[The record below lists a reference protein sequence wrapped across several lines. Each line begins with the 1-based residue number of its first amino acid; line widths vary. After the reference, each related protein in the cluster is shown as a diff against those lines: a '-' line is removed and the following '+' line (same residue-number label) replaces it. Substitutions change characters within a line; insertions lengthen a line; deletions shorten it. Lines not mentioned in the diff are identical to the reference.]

1 MRERGRSL
9 PVKRVIIG
17 VTGASGAIYAERLL
31 KILIEEGHGIEL
43 VLSHY
48 GARLLKEER
57 DLPGDS
63 RKLGDAIA
71 SRYGLRLAEGQII
84 PHTYQDLGASL
95 ASGSYLV
102 HGMAIVPA
110 SMRTVA
116 ALASGLEL
124 TLVDRAAAVTLK
136 ERRPLVVMPRE
147 TPLTRIHLENLLR
160 LHDAGAVILP
170 AEPAFYQR
178 PQTLEDLGDFMAAR
192 VLEHLGLRPERDLVP
207 RWGSRE

>member
-1 MRERGRSL
+1 M
-9 PVKRVIIG
+9 KRIVVG

-31 KILIEEGHGIEL
+31 KVLIEEGHAIEL

-57 DLPGDS
+57 DLPGEP
-63 RKLGDAIA
+63 RKLAEALA
-71 SRYGLRLAEGQII
+71 SRYALTLAEGQVT
-84 PHTYQDLGASL
+84 PHAYQDMGASL
-95 ASGSYLV
+95 ASGSYIV

-147 TPLTRIHLENLLR
+147 TPLTRIHIENLLR

-170 AEPAFYQR
+170 AEPAFYQHPR
-178 PQTLEDLGDFMAAR
+178 TLEDLGDFMAAR
-192 VLEHLGLRPERDLVP
+192 VLEHLGLRPRQDLVP
-207 RWGSRE
+207 RWRSPE

>member
-1 MRERGRSL
+1 
-9 PVKRVIIG
+9 VKRVIVG

-31 KILIEEGHGIEL
+31 KALIEEGHAVEL
-43 VLSHY
+43 ILSHY

-57 DLPGDS
+57 DLPGDP
-63 RKLGDAIA
+63 RKLAEA
-71 SRYGLRLAEGQII
+71 LVSRYGLRLAEGQIT
-84 PHTYQDLGASL
+84 PHAYQDLGASV

-124 TLVDRAAAVTLK
+124 TLVDRAAAVSLK

-147 TPLTRIHLENLLR
+147 TPLTRIQLENMLR

-170 AEPAFYQR
+170 AEPAFYQNPR
-178 PQTLEDLGDFMAAR
+178 TLEDLGDFMAAR

-207 RWGSRE
+207 RWRSEE